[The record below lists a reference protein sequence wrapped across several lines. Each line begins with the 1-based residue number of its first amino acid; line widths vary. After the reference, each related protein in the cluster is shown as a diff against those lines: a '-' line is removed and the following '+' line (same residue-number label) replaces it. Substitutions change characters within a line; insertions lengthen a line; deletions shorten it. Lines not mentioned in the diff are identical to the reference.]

1 MLNREERKRGR
12 SIGREEGRKLFAEKL
27 DLLNYLLKLLLN

>member
-1 MLNREERKRGR
+1 MLNREERKRG
-12 SIGREEGRKLFAEKL
+12 SIGREEGRKLLAEKL